1 MKTKTLVT
9 LQIVLLLGAM
19 IAGFVLKGD
28 LAHGPRMA
36 HRFFGTF
43 AALVSIVTAGGL
55 VSQKSRP
62 KNIKYIALAAAIFAL
77 LAGAAGKM
85 VKAATN
91 YSLVF
96 NTMRASA
103 ALALLAS
110 IALLVVVSQSPK
122 KSTHKK

>member
-9 LQIVLLLGAM
+9 MQIILLLAAM
-19 IAGFVLKGD
+19 GAGFVLKGD

-55 VSQKSRP
+55 LSQKSRP
-62 KNIKYIALAAAIFAL
+62 KNVRYLALTAAVFAL
-77 LAGAAGKM
+77 LAGLAGKA
-85 VKAATN
+85 VKSASN

-96 NTMRASA
+96 NTMRGSA
-103 ALALLAS
+103 TLALLAS
-110 IALLVVVSQSPK
+110 IALLVVLGKAKQTK
-122 KSTHKK
+122 KK